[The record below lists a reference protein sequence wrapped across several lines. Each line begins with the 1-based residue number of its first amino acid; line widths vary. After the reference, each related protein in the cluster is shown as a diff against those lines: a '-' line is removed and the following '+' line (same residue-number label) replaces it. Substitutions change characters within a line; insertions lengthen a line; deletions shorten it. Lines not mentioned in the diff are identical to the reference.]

1 MSAGFAISAFIPQIT
16 SNGIFS
22 TRRVN
27 QGAEYLN
34 NNPCVGLM
42 NIDIAAGQG
51 MNIAKGVSNIAQNS
65 KNSLSASI
73 LNAEQKIKTCAKNDK
88 VIRGIGSVVNFTAD
102 NINKL
107 ITAAGVVK
115 VLCADDKESAAI
127 QESLAL
133 GTMFAS
139 EAVAKRLIGMP
150 KYEYKDGKK
159 VAVERKGWYKSNL
172 FLEKQASAFTDY
184 CQTKKVFNKSL
195 KYLPGCLKGLG
206 FALASIG
213 GYKLG
218 LSAADLILQE
228 SKKTN
233 AA

>member
-1 MSAGFAISAFIPQIT
+1 MSAGLTVSALLPQIT
-16 SNGIFS
+16 SSSIFS

-34 NNPCVGLM
+34 NNPCVGIM

-51 MNIAKGVSNIAQNS
+51 MNIAKGISNIAQNS
-65 KNSLSASI
+65 TNNLSSNI
-73 LNAEQKIKTCAKNDK
+73 VKTEKRIKTCAKNDK
-88 VIRGIGSVVNFTAD
+88 VIRGIGKVVNFTAD
-102 NINKL
+102 NINKF

-115 VLCADDKESAAI
+115 VLCSDDKESAAV

-139 EAVAKRLIGMP
+139 EAAAKRILGMP

-159 VAVERKGWYKSNL
+159 VAIERKGLYKSNP
-172 FLEKQASAFTDY
+172 FLEKQVSAFTDY
-184 CQTKKVFNKSL
+184 CQTKKIFNKSL
-195 KYLPGCLKGLG
+195 KYLPGCAKGLG

-228 SKKTN
+228 SKK
-233 AA
+233 ASA

>member
-1 MSAGFAISAFIPQIT
+1 MSAGLTVSALLPQMT
-16 SNGIFS
+16 SSGIFS

-27 QGAEYLN
+27 QGAECIN

-51 MNIAKGVSNIAQNS
+51 MNIAKGVSNIARNGTTT
-65 KNSLSASI
+65 LSANI
-73 LNAEQKIKTCAKNDK
+73 VKTEQRIKSCAKNDK
-88 VIRGIGSVVNFTAD
+88 VIRGIGKVVNFTAD

-127 QESLAL
+127 QEALAL

-159 VAVERKGWYKSNL
+159 VAVERKGWYKSNP

-184 CQTKKVFNKSL
+184 CQTKKVFNRSL

-228 SKKTN
+228 SKK
-233 AA
+233 ASA